1 MRTLWA
7 FFVIFYV
14 NLKFQNKKFLKI
26 YLNGKLFRQ
35 NVWKGICYGEHKV
48 NLNFSS
54 QNMCSKPMCKF
65 SFQFNCFNYVSTFSM
80 LIIRHYLHIPQI
92 LVLNFFF
99 IIQLAEI
106 YHQDYFLKRIFSL

>member
-35 NVWKGICYGEHKV
+35 NVWKGICYGERV
-48 NLNFSS
+48 NELGV
-54 QNMCSKPMCKF
+54 CVEAIKK
-65 SFQFNCFNYVSTFSM
+65 Y
-80 LIIRHYLHIPQI
+80 
-92 LVLNFFF
+92 FF
-99 IIQLAEI
+99 
-106 YHQDYFLKRIFSL
+106 